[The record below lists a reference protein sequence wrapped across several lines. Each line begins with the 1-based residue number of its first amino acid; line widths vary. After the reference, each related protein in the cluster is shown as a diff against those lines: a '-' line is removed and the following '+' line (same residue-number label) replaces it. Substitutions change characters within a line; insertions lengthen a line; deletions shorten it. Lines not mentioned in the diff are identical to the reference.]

1 MRTFIIT
8 AVTIIFSFQASAQK
22 IFVGPEIGLNLINV
36 QEQEIGDNFQP
47 GLYAGAAVDYQF
59 FDWLSL
65 RTGVYCSQSRHSYSS
80 EDTSALD
87 LLGGLGGGLGGLLD
101 SSFAIPGIDM
111 NTYTSIEGRR
121 SHYSIQIPIQA
132 NFSWKNIQ
140 LFVGGYVGFMIA
152 GSQKQ
157 KTIERSPLMETIDL
171 GAIDPSGFISAF
183 LPPAYAETHEETSG
197 TEGFRVF
204 DYGLKFGLGYQLKE
218 FGVQA
223 SYSFGIPDYRNDNEG
238 EDLRANRFF
247 QFSVR
252 YMLPI
257 GKGEARSSIR

>member
-1 MRTFIIT
+1 MRTIIT
-8 AVTIIFSFQASAQK
+8 TLFTALFTLQASAQK
-22 IFVGPEIGLNLINV
+22 LYVGPEIGLNLIKI
-36 QEQEIGDNFQP
+36 QSQEIGDDFQP
-47 GLYAGAAVDYQF
+47 GLYAGAGVDYKF
-59 FDWLSL
+59 LDWLSI
-65 RTGVYCSQSRHSYSS
+65 RTGVYCSQSRHAYSS

-87 LLGGLGGGLGGLLD
+87 LLGGLGGGLLD

-140 LFVGGYVGFMIA
+140 LFVGGYIGFMIA
-152 GSQKQ
+152 GKQKQ
-157 KTIERSPLMETIDL
+157 TTIERSPIMENLDL
-171 GAIDPSGFISAF
+171 GGSDPTGFLSAL
-183 LPPAYAETHEETSG
+183 LPPPYSETYEETSG
-197 TEGFRVF
+197 TNGFRMF

-218 FGVQA
+218 FGFQA
-223 SYSFGIPDYRNDNEG
+223 AYSFGIPDYRINNEG
-238 EDLRANRFF
+238 DERRANRFF

-257 GKGEARSSIR
+257 GSKSAQSSIH